1 MRVIRN
7 GLFAL
12 GVFISAPAFG
22 QAPPP
27 LAVPAPTYVSVV
39 QEVTIGRS
47 AADVWARIGKY
58 CDITEWLGPPCVITA
73 GVEGE
78 LGAVRTLNGT
88 TVEIL
93 VAKTPLSYTYTQP
106 VRVGAPYNL
115 YHGTLEARP
124 VTAKTSKLVYSL
136 IWDNSML
143 SDAAAREKDKAGR
156 TTRFMAALEKMKAIA
171 ESKTPRR

>member
-1 MRVIRN
+1 
-7 GLFAL
+7 
-12 GVFISAPAFG
+12 PAFA
-22 QAPPP
+22 QTAPVPPPP

-39 QEVTIGRS
+39 QEVTINRP

-106 VRVGAPYNL
+106 ARVGAPYNL

-143 SDAAAREKDKAGR
+143 PDDAAREKDKTGR
-156 TTRFMAALEKMKAIA
+156 ATRFMAALEKMKTIV
-171 ESKTPRR
+171 ESKMARR